1 MALGRFGLVG
11 GVGPVKLPERGT
23 KPMKIRLFSPALR
36 RRYGGEVVEIEDHQ
50 AQAYVNAGVAMEL
63 KPKPKK
69 TTESKAKKKAETT
82 AK

>member
-1 MALGRFGLVG
+1 
-11 GVGPVKLPERGT
+11 
-23 KPMKIRLFSPALR
+23 MKIRLYSPALR
-36 RRYGGEVVEIEDHQ
+36 RRYGGEVVEMDDHQ
-50 AQAYVNAGVAMEL
+50 AQAYINAGAAIEL

>member
-11 GVGPVKLPERGT
+11 VVGPTESPKRGNKT
-23 KPMKIRLFSPALR
+23 MKIRLYSPALR
-36 RRYGGEVVEIEDHQ
+36 NRYGGEVVEIEDHQ
-50 AQAYVNAGVAMEL
+50 AQAYIRAGVAIEI

-69 TTESKAKKKAETT
+69 TMESKSKKKAETT